1 MTKGKAKDPE
11 NDRRMGSRRYALNK
25 LAKHSPNRA
34 RPILVS
40 LLRQTGGCSRAVA
53 RVLGIHRQSLWRW
66 MRLCGIKPMDYRR
79 EPGAKRF
86 FLRAWLT
93 DKDLTKAISDADEAW
108 AKECASHRVDDPSAN
123 NS

>member
-1 MTKGKAKDPE
+1 MKGVAKDPE
-11 NDRRMGSRRYALNK
+11 NDRRKGAGRHAMNK
-25 LAKHSPNRA
+25 LAKHSPKRA
-34 RPILVS
+34 RPILIS

-66 MRLCGIKPMDYRR
+66 MRACEIKPMDYRR

-93 DKDLTKAISDADEAW
+93 DKDLTKAIREADEKW
-108 AKECASHRVDDPSAN
+108 AKECASHQVDATSAN
-123 NS
+123 NG